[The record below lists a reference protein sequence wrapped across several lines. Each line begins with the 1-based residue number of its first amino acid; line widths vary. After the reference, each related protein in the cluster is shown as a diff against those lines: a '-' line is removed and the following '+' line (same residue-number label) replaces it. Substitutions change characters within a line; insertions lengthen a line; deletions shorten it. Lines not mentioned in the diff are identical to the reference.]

1 MCIRD
6 RATDEKLRELS
17 HSGGVITALLMHAIK
32 TGFIDSAITSE
43 GEEEIPV
50 KIKPLISLVPD
61 DLLSAV
67 DCKYFP
73 SSVAKAFGKAV
84 HEYGKAKI
92 AFVGTPCHVRALRKL
107 EAWEHK
113 IMGSLKIIIGL
124 ICLWSFSFPELT
136 KFLKETYGI
145 EADEIQRIDLDKE
158 YKILTK
164 DGKTTSISIPEVEAH
179 TLSVCK
185 MCKDFTSELADISV
199 GGAHPLKDWSIV
211 IIRTEN
217 GEKIFEDA
225 VKAKAIRVK
234 EIEEEPDVYAHFV
247 EMGLL
252 KRKYAVEEIERRK
265 KSGKPIPPAF
275 LRLLELLPR
284 ETSLLSNLKAEQ
296 IMTKEVMTVNPETTV
311 EEVLTI
317 MTKHHHMGYPV
328 VNKNGELAGIVTF
341 DDISKVPSSKR
352 KEVPVKEIAHKKLV
366 TVYPDDSAMD
376 VYEKMSE
383 HEIGRILVVDKENPK
398 KLLGII
404 TKTDIMHILR
414 WPMKK

>member
-1 MCIRD
+1 MC
-6 RATDEKLRELS
+6 E
-17 HSGGVITALLMHAIK
+17 
-32 TGFIDSAITSE
+32 
-43 GEEEIPV
+43 
-50 KIKPLISLVPD
+50 
-61 DLLSAV
+61 
-67 DCKYFP
+67 
-73 SSVAKAFGKAV
+73 
-84 HEYGKAKI
+84 
-92 AFVGTPCHVRALRKL
+92 
-107 EAWEHK
+107 
-113 IMGSLKIIIGL
+113 
-124 ICLWSFSFPELT
+124 
-136 KFLKETYGI
+136 
-145 EADEIQRIDLDKE
+145 
-158 YKILTK
+158 
-164 DGKTTSISIPEVEAH
+164 
-179 TLSVCK
+179 
-185 MCKDFTSELADISV
+185 DFTSELDDISV

-296 IMTKEVMTVNPETTV
+296 IMTKEVMTVNPETTA